1 MLQQVPSKTGFRVIK
16 QLLEAVIFEKL
27 LPFDLKMLSGN
38 EVSVNIHGQKYN
50 FQSQGIHSSFGRIRL
65 RKETI
70 RFIGND
76 GEQTIPNL
84 LDIVNELTTNKRIKK
99 CLMEEFQ
106 QTICLGDWNEVNIQ
120 PVSRRGIVYEEMES
134 ALIEGHPYHP
144 CFKARTGFSLNDHQM
159 YGPEA
164 SGSFQLRW
172 IAVKKEYIK
181 SSFPCK
187 EEQFMKEEIGEETY
201 EELID
206 RLKKE
211 GVRHDNYSIIPVHP
225 WQWEN
230 MIIHEVKRFYH
241 KEIIYLGI
249 AGDFY
254 RATQSV
260 RTIWNITD
268 PSKAHLKL
276 PLNMVNTSS
285 LRLMESNSVC
295 VAPALSSWLVQV
307 IEADSYLNDKLNVLS
322 EYAGMVAM
330 EDDMNLSGHLA
341 ALWRESPKIYLNG
354 EEEAIPLNTLSLV
367 EEDNS
372 LYIQPWIDNFGLE
385 KWMDQLVKVT
395 IIPVWHLLVSE
406 GLALE
411 AHAQNMI
418 LVHENGWPKR
428 IIMRDFHES
437 LEYVEGFLKHPEL
450 VPDFSTLHQS
460 YKEAPSDKYY
470 WMSSIEAL
478 RELVMDTLFVF
489 HFSELSYKLSLH
501 LDYPETSFWQLI
513 RKAIH
518 SHIQSHPELEE
529 RHNLLKSEKK
539 AIYAESLFTRKI
551 GINEKAFRHQ
561 VPNSLYHVKELT

>member
-16 QLLEAVIFEKL
+16 QLLEAVTFEKL

-65 RKETI
+65 REETI

-99 CLMEEFQ
+99 CLMEELQ

-201 EELID
+201 EELVD

-307 IEADSYLNDKLNVLS
+307 IEADSYLNDKLTVLS

-418 LVHENGWPKR
+418 LVHEHGWPKR

>member
-65 RKETI
+65 REETI

-84 LDIVNELTTNKRIKK
+84 LDIVNELTTNKGIKK
-99 CLMEEFQ
+99 CLMEELQ
-106 QTICLGDWNEVNIQ
+106 QTICLSDWNEVNIQ

-201 EELID
+201 EELIV

-230 MIIHEVKRFYH
+230 KIIHEVKRFYH
-241 KEIIYLGI
+241 KEIISLGI

-268 PSKAHLKL
+268 PSKAHIKL

-418 LVHENGWPKR
+418 LVHEHGWPKR
-428 IIMRDFHES
+428 FIMRDFHES

-539 AIYAESLFTRKI
+539 AIYAESLFSRKI
-551 GINEKAFRHQ
+551 GINEKEFRHQ

>member
-1 MLQQVPSKTGFRVIK
+1 
-16 QLLEAVIFEKL
+16 
-27 LPFDLKMLSGN
+27 
-38 EVSVNIHGQKYN
+38 
-50 FQSQGIHSSFGRIRL
+50 
-65 RKETI
+65 
-70 RFIGND
+70 
-76 GEQTIPNL
+76 
-84 LDIVNELTTNKRIKK
+84 
-99 CLMEEFQ
+99 
-106 QTICLGDWNEVNIQ
+106 
-120 PVSRRGIVYEEMES
+120 
-134 ALIEGHPYHP
+134 
-144 CFKARTGFSLNDHQM
+144 
-159 YGPEA
+159 
-164 SGSFQLRW
+164 
-172 IAVKKEYIK
+172 
-181 SSFPCK
+181 
-187 EEQFMKEEIGEETY
+187 MKEEIGEETY
-201 EELID
+201 EELIV

-230 MIIHEVKRFYH
+230 KIIHEVKRFYH
-241 KEIIYLGI
+241 KEIISLGI

-268 PSKAHLKL
+268 PSKAHIKL

-307 IEADSYLNDKLNVLS
+307 IEADSYLNDKLTVLS

-330 EDDMNLSGHLA
+330 DDDMNLSGHLA

-372 LYIQPWIDNFGLE
+372 LYIQPWIDNFGLD

-418 LVHENGWPKR
+418 LVHEHGWPKR

-501 LDYPETSFWQLI
+501 LDYPETRFWQLI

-551 GINEKAFRHQ
+551 GINEKVFRHQ